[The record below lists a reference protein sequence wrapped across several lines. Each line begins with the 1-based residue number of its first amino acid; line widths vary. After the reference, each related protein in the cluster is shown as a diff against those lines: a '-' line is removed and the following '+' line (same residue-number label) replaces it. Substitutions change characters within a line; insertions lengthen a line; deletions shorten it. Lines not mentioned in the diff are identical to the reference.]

1 VGVSPVKRRKIAVV
15 TGARATYGY
24 NRRIMKLI
32 HESDHI
38 ELAVIVT
45 GMHLLREYGLTV
57 QEVERDGLPIGAR
70 ADMMLGGDTPT
81 AWSKSLGVCV
91 QSLAQVYDMVGPDI
105 VLVSGD
111 RGEMLAATMT
121 AAYMNI
127 PVAHLQSGDL
137 SGHIDGSARHA
148 ITKLCHVHFPACED
162 SARRVERMG
171 EEPWRIFNVGAPQLD
186 EVIHGPKLEPARL
199 TEMLDLKLDE
209 PIVIVIQHPILAE
222 VDHAKDQMMETME
235 AIEKIGLQTVVIYPN
250 ADAAGQEIIDV
261 IRQYEHLSFVRSFR
275 NLERQAFIS
284 LLAMASVIVGNSSCG
299 ILEAPSFNLATVNIG
314 TRQRGRMQAS
324 NVIDV
329 LHDHEQIADA
339 IRRALWDEG
348 FKAKVRQCVNPYGDG
363 RSSERVVKILSEIPI
378 DQRLLDKQMTY

>member
-1 VGVSPVKRRKIAVV
+1 MKQRKIAVL

-24 NRRIMKLI
+24 NRRIMRLI
-32 HESDHI
+32 HESNHL

-45 GMHLLREYGLTV
+45 GMHLLKEYGLTV
-57 QEVERDGLPIGAR
+57 QEVAREGLPIAAR

-81 AWSKSLGVCV
+81 AWAKSLGVCV
-91 QSLAQVYDMVGPDI
+91 QSLAQVYDMIQPDML
-105 VLVSGD
+105 LVTGD

-148 ITKLCHVHFPACED
+148 ITKLCHIHFPACED
-162 SARRVERMG
+162 SAKRVERMG

-186 EVIHGPKLEPARL
+186 EVIHGPRLEPRVVAK
-199 TEMLDLKLDE
+199 MLGLNLE
-209 PIVIVIQHPILAE
+209 TPILIVLQHPVLAE
-222 VDHAKDQMMETME
+222 VSQTRDQMVETME

-250 ADAAGQEIIDV
+250 VDAAGQEIIDV
-261 IRQYEHLSFVRSFR
+261 IRQYEHLSFIRSFR

-299 ILEAPSFNLATVNIG
+299 ILEAPSFKLATVNIG

-329 LHDHEQIADA
+329 SHDREQIADA

-348 FKAKVRQCVNPYGDG
+348 FKATVRDCVNPYGDG
-363 RSSERVVKILSEIPI
+363 KSSERVVKILSEIPI

>member
-1 VGVSPVKRRKIAVV
+1 MR
-15 TGARATYGY
+15 
-24 NRRIMKLI
+24 LI
-32 HESDHI
+32 HQSDQL

-45 GMHLLREYGLTV
+45 GMHLLKEYGFTV
-57 QEVERDGLPIGAR
+57 QEVERDGLPIAAR
-70 ADMMLGGDTPT
+70 VDMMLGGDTPT
-81 AWSKSLGVCV
+81 AGAKSLGVCI
-91 QSLAQVYDMVGPDI
+91 QSLAQVYDMIRPDML
-105 VLVSGD
+105 LVSGD
-111 RGEMLAATMT
+111 RGEMLAAAMT

-186 EVIHGPKLEPARL
+186 EVIHGPRIDPPKLAQ
-199 TEMLDLKLDE
+199 MLNLNLDE
-209 PIVIVIQHPILAE
+209 PMLIVLQHPVLAE
-222 VDHAKDQMMETME
+222 VSQARDQMVETME

-250 ADAAGQEIIDV
+250 VDAAGQEIIDV
-261 IRQYEHLSFVRSFR
+261 IRQYEHLSLVRSFR

-299 ILEAPSFNLATVNIG
+299 ILEAPSFKLATVNIG

-329 LHDHEQIADA
+329 SHDREQIADA

-348 FKAKVRQCVNPYGDG
+348 FKARVRECVNPYGDG